1 MDLYLL
7 RHAEAVARGTS
18 GIERDADRPLTEN
31 GVKKINKVAKAMK
44 KMELSFDVILSSPYL
59 RAKDTAQ
66 IAGEVLGCGSLVRL
80 TSNLVTSASPAAI
93 VEEINTDYSDC
104 KSVLLVGHE
113 PFLSGL
119 ISTLISGRDDIPIGF
134 KKSGLCKLST
144 DGLRYGKCAT
154 LDWLM
159 GPSQFLT

>member
-1 MDLYLL
+1 MELYFL

-18 GIERDADRPLTEN
+18 GITRDADRPLTEN

-44 KMELSFDVILSSPYL
+44 KMELSFDAFLASPYI

-66 IAGEVLGCGSLVRL
+66 IAGEVLGCASLVTL
-80 TSNLVTSASPAAI
+80 TENLVSSASPAAI
-93 VEEINTDYSDC
+93 VDEINRDYRDC

-113 PFLSGL
+113 PFLSAL
-119 ISTLISGRDDIPIGF
+119 ISTLISGRNDIPIAF

-144 DGLRYGKCAT
+144 DQLRYGKCAT
-154 LDWLM
+154 LEWLM
-159 GPSQFLT
+159 GPSQVLT